1 MKNILTATK
10 ADIKQARKFLAT
22 KDEPRDYL
30 KYAHCLGNKLYFCD
44 GFGLLVMN
52 APHLVDG
59 YYNISADGSASFNE
73 NFTEEYPNIAS
84 MVADIDAGTER
95 PLVVKDS
102 RSLSIPGWGNAKT
115 VSIDDQIVRELLWSR
130 IKNLN
135 PVLKGKVKEVKSNIS
150 GLCDLGYFVLMGV
163 SQNQENSE

>member
-22 KDEPRDYL
+22 KDDPRDYL

-44 GFGLLVMN
+44 GNSLLVMN

-59 YYNISADGSASFNE
+59 YYNIAADGSASVNE
-73 NFTEEYPNIAS
+73 KFTEEYPILDY

-95 PLVVKDS
+95 PFVIEDVKTS
-102 RSLSIPGWGNAKT
+102 YLYHLGQTET
-115 VSIDDQIVRELLWSR
+115 VRIDGKIIIESVWSR
-130 IKNLN
+130 VKNLN
-135 PVLKGKVKEVKSNIS
+135 PVLKGKVKDVSGNIC
-150 GLCDLGYFVLMGV
+150 GLCDLGYFVLMGLG
-163 SQNQENSE
+163 

>member
-22 KDEPRDYL
+22 KEEPRDYL

-44 GFGLLVMN
+44 GHSLLVMN

-59 YYNISADGSASFNE
+59 YYNIAADGSASFNE
-73 NFTEEYPNIAS
+73 NFTEEYPNIVY

-95 PLVVKDS
+95 PLVVKDGKPQYLYHL
-102 RSLSIPGWGNAKT
+102 RQTET
-115 VSIDDQIVRELLWSR
+115 VLIDGKLIRELLWSR

-135 PVLKGKVKEVKSNIS
+135 PVLKGEVTRDMCNIS
-150 GLCDLGYFVLMGV
+150 GLCDLGYFVLMGL
-163 SQNQENSE
+163 E